1 MNSKNKDYLN
11 EYLYDYL
18 EDLNETSNKYK
29 ELSGNLKD
37 RLSELF
43 DSIEDEDC
51 DEILCDIDEINKFL
65 IKLNSLSNNEF
76 TMIKDNGK
84 ILIDKHIKHKE
95 KIMSLKTKNKM
106 LEEELS
112 MANEQKE
119 KILLKLDELSDEY
132 NNLYQEKHN
141 LELNISLKENEET
154 EKHKI
159 NNEILNDEIK
169 LLNDKIDY
177 LNKQIK
183 SSEEKLR
190 KMSEKNYENLD
201 NISRLKKEL
210 ECKDELIKITV
221 EKYRTLNE
229 EKENIRSINR
239 GLQKTIEDLKN
250 QCKDY
255 QTIISYKEEQEKINK
270 NKQQNSEKFISL
282 NSLIENEEDSHNNN
296 ESKKENENEN
306 ENNKN
311 INIDEIQN
319 NRKNTGDYNGAGK
332 EINLNE
338 LIFEESDSGAEQEVV
353 EKKNQIKLALTRVK
367 AVRRFNKLKSLNYNI
382 KNLNFGENYNRH
394 LFPKKTVIHKNNK
407 SNKSLKDFN
416 KSNSERFNNYSNK
429 KLDYFGDDKYLNNG
443 EENKNDEIFVYDL
456 LYRLIDF

>member
-76 TMIKDNGK
+76 TLIKENGK
-84 ILIDKHIKHKE
+84 ILIAKHTKHKE

-112 MANEQKE
+112 MANEQKD
-119 KILLKLDELSDEY
+119 KALLKLDELSDEY

-169 LLNDKIDY
+169 QLNDKIDY

-183 SSEEKLR
+183 LSEEKLR
-190 KMSEKNYENLD
+190 KMSDKNHENLD
-201 NISRLKKEL
+201 NISKMKKEL
-210 ECKDELIKITV
+210 ACKDEIIKISM

-229 EKENIRSINR
+229 EKENIRTINR

-255 QTIISYKEEQEKINK
+255 QTIINYKEEQEKINR
-270 NKQQNSEKFISL
+270 NKQKYEKYISL
-282 NSLIENEEDSHNNN
+282 NSLINEEDHNDN
-296 ESKKENENEN
+296 EIINEND
-306 ENNKN
+306 KN
-311 INIDEIQN
+311 INIDEIQKSRRN
-319 NRKNTGDYNGAGK
+319 AVDYTGTGQ

-367 AVRRFNKLKSLNYNI
+367 AVRRFNKLKSLNYNL
-382 KNLNFGENYNRH
+382 KVSFGEKDNYNRP
-394 LFPKKTVIHKNNK
+394 LLPKKTVIHKDHK
-407 SNKSLKDFN
+407 SNKSLNAFTKSKSDRLN
-416 KSNSERFNNYSNK
+416 KNSNK
-429 KLDYFGDDKYLNNG
+429 KLDSFRDEKYLNNK
-443 EENKNDEIFVYDL
+443 EEYKDDEIFVYEL
-456 LYRLIDF
+456 LYRFIDF

>member
-1 MNSKNKDYLN
+1 MNLKNKDYLN

-18 EDLNETSNKYK
+18 EDLCENSNKYK

-51 DEILCDIDEINKFL
+51 NEILCDIYEINKFL
-65 IKLNSLSNNEF
+65 IKLNSLSLNEF

-84 ILIDKHIKHKE
+84 ILISKYMKHKE
-95 KIMSLKTKNKM
+95 KIMSLKTKNNM

-112 MANEQKE
+112 MVNEQKD
-119 KILLKLDELSDEY
+119 KLASKLDELSEEY

-141 LELNISLKENEET
+141 LELNISLKENEEAQ
-154 EKHKI
+154 KHKI

-169 LLNDKIDY
+169 ELNNKIEY
-177 LNKQIK
+177 LNKQINL
-183 SSEEKLR
+183 SEEKLN
-190 KMSEKNYENLD
+190 KITEKNHENLD
-201 NISRLKKEL
+201 NISKMKKEL
-210 ECKDELIKITV
+210 ACKDELIKISV

-229 EKENIRSINR
+229 EKENIRTINR

-255 QTIISYKEEQEKINK
+255 QTIINYKEEQEKVNK
-270 NKQQNSEKFISL
+270 IKQNTEKYISL
-282 NSLIENEEDSHNNN
+282 NSIINDDEENNN
-296 ESKKENENEN
+296 EQENE
-306 ENNKN
+306 KN
-311 INIDEIQN
+311 INIDEIQK
-319 NRKNTGDYNGAGK
+319 NRRNAIDYTGTGQ

-338 LIFEESDSGAEQEVV
+338 LIFEESDSAEQEHEKEVI

-382 KNLNFGENYNRH
+382 KKISFGENYNRP
-394 LFPKKTVIHKNNK
+394 FKPKKTVIQKNVK
-407 SNKSLKDFN
+407 SDKSLNTFN
-416 KSNSERFNNYSNK
+416 KSNSERITNLSNK
-429 KLDYFGDDKYLNNG
+429 QMDIFRINK
-443 EENKNDEIFVYDL
+443 EEDNKNDEIFLYEL
-456 LYRLIDF
+456 LFRSLDY

>member
-1 MNSKNKDYLN
+1 MNLKNKDYLN

-18 EDLNETSNKYK
+18 EDLCENSNKYK

-51 DEILCDIDEINKFL
+51 NEILCDIYEINKFL
-65 IKLNSLSNNEF
+65 IKLNSLSLNEF

-84 ILIDKHIKHKE
+84 ILISKYMKHKE
-95 KIMSLKTKNKM
+95 KIMSLKTKNNM

-112 MANEQKE
+112 MVNEQKD
-119 KILLKLDELSDEY
+119 KLASKLDELSEEY

-141 LELNISLKENEET
+141 LELNISLKENEEAQ
-154 EKHKI
+154 KHKI

-169 LLNDKIDY
+169 ELNNKIEY
-177 LNKQIK
+177 LNKQINL
-183 SSEEKLR
+183 SEEKLN
-190 KMSEKNYENLD
+190 KITEKNHENLD
-201 NISRLKKEL
+201 NISKMKKEL
-210 ECKDELIKITV
+210 ACKDEIIKISM

-229 EKENIRSINR
+229 EKENIRTINR

-255 QTIISYKEEQEKINK
+255 QTIINYKEEQEKVNK
-270 NKQQNSEKFISL
+270 IKQNTEKYISL
-282 NSLIENEEDSHNNN
+282 NSIINDDEENNN
-296 ESKKENENEN
+296 EQENE
-306 ENNKN
+306 KN
-311 INIDEIQN
+311 INIDEIQK
-319 NRKNTGDYNGAGK
+319 NRRNAIDYTGTGQ

-338 LIFEESDSGAEQEVV
+338 LIFEESDSAEQEHEKEVI

-382 KNLNFGENYNRH
+382 KKISFGENYNRP
-394 LFPKKTVIHKNNK
+394 FKPKKTVIQKNVK
-407 SNKSLKDFN
+407 SDKSLNTFN
-416 KSNSERFNNYSNK
+416 KSNSERITNLSNK
-429 KLDYFGDDKYLNNG
+429 QMDIFRINK
-443 EENKNDEIFVYDL
+443 EEDNKNDEIFLYEL
-456 LYRLIDF
+456 LFRSLDY